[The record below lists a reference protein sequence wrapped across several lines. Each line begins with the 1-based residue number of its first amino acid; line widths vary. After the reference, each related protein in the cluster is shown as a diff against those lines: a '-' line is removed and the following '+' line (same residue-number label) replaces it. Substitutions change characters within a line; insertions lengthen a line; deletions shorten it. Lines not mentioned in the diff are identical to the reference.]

1 MIETFHIENTLK
13 EAYLPVISNQLNT
26 QIDPFLAKI
35 KRTNSDVW
43 GKHIHKLIRCD
54 DNNPDKFVQ
63 CVSELASIYAT
74 IEIPKNIV
82 KTNNAGVLA
91 NLINDMMHDMIE
103 TTGKR
108 IRNAFYDEDI
118 VEEPNFKIKL
128 DGIKKI
134 FNLDESL
141 YSVDRKYKVVQPT
154 KYNNITI
161 DDIIYSIKNSD
172 DDYDFIIAN
181 TDLYRKLQEKG
192 ELVQSDDCKYYSIEG
207 VRLLKAP
214 VEKNKVYLLNS
225 KDFFLHQLCDWKWVS
240 DETNNIL
247 KYNEATHKYRAT
259 LVKYCNIICDRP
271 DKQIELE
278 IKE

>member
-1 MIETFHIENTLK
+1 MIETFHIENALK
-13 EAYLPVISNQLNT
+13 EVYLGVLSNQLNT

-35 KRTNSDVW
+35 TRTNSDVW
-43 GKHIHKLIRCD
+43 GKDIHKLIRCD

-82 KTNNAGVLA
+82 KTNNAMILVHF
-91 NLINDMMHDMIE
+91 INDIMRDMIE
-103 TTGKR
+103 TAGKR
-108 IRNAFYDEDI
+108 IRNAFYDEDK
-118 VEEPNFKIKL
+118 VEESDFKIKL

-192 ELVQSDDCKYYSIEG
+192 ELVQGDDCKYYSIEG

-225 KDFFLHQLCDWKWVS
+225 KDFFLHQLCDWEWVS
-240 DETNNIL
+240 DETNSIL

-259 LVKYCNIICDRP
+259 LVKYCNIICDKP
-271 DKQIELE
+271 YKQTEIEV
-278 IKE
+278 KE